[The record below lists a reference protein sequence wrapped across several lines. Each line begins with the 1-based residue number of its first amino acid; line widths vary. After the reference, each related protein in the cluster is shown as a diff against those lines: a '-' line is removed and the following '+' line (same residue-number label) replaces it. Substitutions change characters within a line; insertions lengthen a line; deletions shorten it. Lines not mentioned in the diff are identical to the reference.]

1 MPPIGVYIALAAST
15 IFYIAITWV
24 VVDLLGLEGNK
35 ATIAQVVLIALGLT
49 AAGLFVWWRHK
60 RAKAK
65 GEAGELPSEDDDLGP
80 LFRDAEQRLAS
91 SRLGREGR
99 IGTLPAVLVLGE
111 SGSAKTS
118 VVINCGAEAEL
129 LGGHVY
135 QDGYVIPTRSLN
147 LWFARDSVVVEAGGP
162 LITHAGKWGELLKR
176 LKPAQLRQVFGRG
189 RQSPRSAVV
198 CVDAEGFLQAGSQE
212 AMTQLARRLNAR
224 LGEVCRALGIQLPVY
239 VLFTR
244 CDRIPFFMDFV
255 ANLTDE
261 EARQV
266 VGATVPLALD
276 QRIGTYAEDETRRLT
291 AAFHDLFLGMA
302 DHRPPLLKREHHAER
317 LPGVYEFPR
326 EFRKLRSSLVQF
338 LVDLCRP
345 SQLQTSPYLR
355 GFYFTGVRPVEVRE
369 VVKSA
374 RPEPQAAGLRP
385 AEATG
390 LFDMSAAGGQAPPQA
405 SVQTRRVPQWVF
417 LQRLFNEV
425 ILADQLAFRASSM
438 SVGTNV
444 GRRVVLSAAAALA
457 LLIATFFTVSFFKNR
472 ALQTEVSEAVARI
485 GAAGPAGQELP
496 AVDTLQ
502 RLETLR
508 ANVEKLTVWNREG
521 APWSMRWGL
530 YTGNDLLPTARRLY
544 FDRFRQVLFGS
555 TQEGLVAW
563 CRKLPSTPGPDDDYG
578 YTYDTLKAYLIT
590 TSHPDKST
598 KLFLSP
604 LLLKRWAGDRQ
615 VDEERRKLAQAQFDF
630 YAEELK
636 HGNMF
641 SSENDSAAIDRAR
654 RFLNMFA
661 GAERV
666 YQFMIA
672 EAGRKYPAVN
682 FNRQFPGSAQVIV
695 NNREVPGAF
704 TKEGYAF
711 MMDAIKNFE
720 KFFEGEEWVLG
731 PRASGALDR
740 AKIEPELL
748 ARYKADFLGNW
759 REYLRAS
766 NVVRYSSVQ
775 DAAQKLGQ
783 MSTPAS
789 YLLALICVASEN
801 TAAATLEELKAPFQP
816 VQFVTP
822 PGCAAQY
829 IGQSNQQYMNGL
841 VGLQTALESA
851 GRATDPN
858 DPAVASTLQ
867 FASQAKMAARQLAQ
881 GFRIDKEGKVEQM
894 TQKLLEDPITYA
906 EGLLGR
912 LAPAQVNAGAR
923 QLCADFGPLMKKYPF
938 DTNSQ
943 VDATI
948 ADINAVFR
956 PGTGS
961 FWVFYESTLKQ
972 HLVRQGPRFVPN
984 PSSSGIRI
992 TPQFLAFF
1000 NRAAAFSD
1008 ALYAGG
1014 NQQEP
1019 SFVYTLRTLPMDVI
1033 ASLTLNIDGAQLKS
1047 PGRGGAQASFT
1058 WPGRGQQQARLSAT
1072 PGGRETDW
1080 LQFSGLWGAFRL
1092 FEDADRWQRS
1102 GNGFTFEVT
1111 QRSGQSGQAVTV
1123 DGKPVTVRFALEMGT
1138 TEPIFQKG
1146 YLSGLRCVSQAAQ

>member
-1 MPPIGVYIALAAST
+1 MPQIGTYIALAAST

-24 VVDLLGLEGNK
+24 VVDKLGLTGTQ
-35 ATIAQVVLIALGLT
+35 ATIAQVVLVALGLS
-49 AAGLFVWWRHK
+49 AAAVFVWWRHK
-60 RAKAK
+60 KAKEK
-65 GEAGELPSEDDDLGP
+65 GEAGELPAEQDDLGP
-80 LFRDAEQRLAS
+80 LFRDAEQRLAAS
-91 SRLGREGR
+91 KLGREGR
-99 IGTLPAVLVLGE
+99 IGMLPAVLVLGD

-118 VVINCGAEAEL
+118 VIINSGSEAEL

-135 QDGYVIPTRSLN
+135 QDGYVVPTRSLN
-147 LWFARDSVVVEAGGP
+147 LWFARDTVVVEAGGA
-162 LITHAGKWGELLKR
+162 LTTHAGKGGELLKR

-189 RQSPRSAVV
+189 RQAPRAAVV
-198 CVDAEGFLQAGSQE
+198 CVDAEGFLQPGSQE
-212 AMTQLARRLNAR
+212 TMTQLARRLNAR

-255 ANLTDE
+255 ANLSDE

-291 AAFHDLFLGMA
+291 AAFHDLFLGLA
-302 DHRPPLLKREHHAER
+302 DHRPVLLKREHHAER

-355 GFYFTGVRPVEVRE
+355 GFYFSGVRPVEVRE
-369 VVKSA
+369 VVKTSKA
-374 RPEPQAAGLRP
+374 AAPAGLS
-385 AEATG
+385 AGEATG
-390 LFDMSAAGGQAPPQA
+390 VFSMGGGAAAGQQA
-405 SVQTRRVPQWVF
+405 SVQVRRVPQWVF
-417 LQRLFNEV
+417 VHRLFNEV
-425 ILADQLAFRASSM
+425 ILADQMAFRASSM
-438 SVGTNV
+438 SVGTNM
-444 GRRVVLSAAAALA
+444 GRRMVFGAAAALA
-457 LLIATFFTVSFFKNR
+457 LIIATLFTVSFFKNR
-472 ALQTEVSEAVARI
+472 ALQSEVSEAVARI
-485 GAAGPAGQELP
+485 AAAGSPGQDL
-496 AVDTLQ
+496 AALDTLQ
-502 RLETLR
+502 RLEALR
-508 ANVEKLTVWNREG
+508 ANVEKLTVWSREG

-530 YTGNDLLPTARRLY
+530 YTGDSLLPVARRLY
-544 FDRFRQVLFGS
+544 FDRFKQVLFGA
-555 TQEGLVAW
+555 TQEGLAAW
-563 CRKLPSTPGPDDDYG
+563 CRKLPATPGPEDDYG

-598 KLFLSP
+598 KMFLSP

-615 VDEERRKLAQAQFDF
+615 VDAERQKLAQAQFDF

-641 SSENDSAAIDRAR
+641 SSENDSAAIERAR
-654 RFLNMFA
+654 RYLNQFA

-666 YQFMIA
+666 YQFMLA
-672 EAGRKYPAVN
+672 EAGRKHPAVN
-682 FNRQFPGSAQVIV
+682 FNKQFPGSAQVII
-695 NNREVPGAF
+695 NNRDIPGAF
-704 TKEGYAF
+704 TKAGYAF
-711 MMDAIKNFE
+711 MMDAIKNWE

-731 PRASGALDR
+731 PRASAAVDR

-748 ARYKADFLGNW
+748 ARYRTDFLGNW
-759 REYLRAS
+759 REYLRS
-766 NVVRYSSVQ
+766 STIVRYASVQ
-775 DAAQKLGQ
+775 DAAQKLGL
-783 MSTPAS
+783 MSNNAS
-789 YLLALICVASEN
+789 FLLALLCVASEN
-801 TAAATLEELKAPFQP
+801 TAAAALEELKAPFQP

-822 PGCAAQY
+822 PGCSSQY

-841 VGLQTALESA
+841 IGLQTALEGA

-867 FASQAKMAARQLAQ
+867 FASQAKLAARQLAQ

-894 TQKLLEDPITYA
+894 TQKLLEDPITYV

-912 LAPAQVNAGAR
+912 LGPAQVNAGAR
-923 QLCADFGPLMKKYPF
+923 QMCADFAPLMKKYPF
-938 DTNSQ
+938 DPNST

-948 ADINAVFR
+948 ADINAVFK

-972 HLVRQGPRFVPN
+972 HLLRQGGRFAPN
-984 PSSSGIRI
+984 PASSGIRI
-992 TPQFLAFF
+992 TPQFLGFF

-1008 ALYAGG
+1008 ALYANG

-1033 ASLTLNIDGAQLKS
+1033 ASLTLSIDGAQLKS
-1047 PGRGGAQASFT
+1047 TGKGGAQASFT

-1080 LQFSGLWGAFRL
+1080 LQFTGLWGAFRL
-1092 FEDADRWQRS
+1092 FEDADRWQRA